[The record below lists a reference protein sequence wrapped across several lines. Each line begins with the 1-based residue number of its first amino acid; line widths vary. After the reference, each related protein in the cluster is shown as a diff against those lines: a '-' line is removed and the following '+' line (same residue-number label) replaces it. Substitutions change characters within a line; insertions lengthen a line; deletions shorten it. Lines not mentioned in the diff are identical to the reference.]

1 MPRDEQVDL
10 RSYFQGLGKELLEM
24 HKVLLESPTLVTF
37 SPAQWQLHTTLF
49 SELLRRVLLEGRDSS
64 GSLIRRAGL
73 LGMRLAAILTIFRK
87 WEDYRYAKE
96 YCCTDADFRTAMDI
110 VRTLVEHSL
119 LLSTSLP
126 DTNQPPTS
134 MHRFHRL
141 DEILSSL
148 SKEFTYTDFVRSVQN
163 AGMSESTGK
172 RLLQK
177 ALKLQYV
184 VKEENGYRKKR
195 KPSSGRGYK

>member
-1 MPRDEQVDL
+1 
-10 RSYFQGLGKELLEM
+10 M

-37 SPAQWQLHTTLF
+37 SLSQWQLHTEMF
-49 SELLRRVLLEGRDSS
+49 SELLRRALVEGRDSS

-73 LGMRLAAILTIFRK
+73 LGMRLAAVLTVFRK

-96 YCCTDADFRTAMDI
+96 YGCTDEDFHTAMDI
-110 VRTLVEHSL
+110 IRTLIEHSL

-126 DTNQPPTS
+126 DTTQPPVS

-148 SKEFTYTDFVRSVQN
+148 SRKFTYTEFVQTVEN
-163 AGMSESTGK
+163 TGMSESTGK
-172 RLLQK
+172 RLLRK
-177 ALKLQYV
+177 ALKLQCL

-195 KPSSGRGYK
+195 KTGSGRGYK

>member
-1 MPRDEQVDL
+1 MQ
-10 RSYFQGLGKELLEM
+10 RSIA
-24 HKVLLESPTLVTF
+24 V
-37 SPAQWQLHTTLF
+37 
-49 SELLRRVLLEGRDSS
+49 R
-64 GSLIRRAGL
+64 
-73 LGMRLAAILTIFRK
+73 
-87 WEDYRYAKE
+87 
-96 YCCTDADFRTAMDI
+96 DADFRTAMDI